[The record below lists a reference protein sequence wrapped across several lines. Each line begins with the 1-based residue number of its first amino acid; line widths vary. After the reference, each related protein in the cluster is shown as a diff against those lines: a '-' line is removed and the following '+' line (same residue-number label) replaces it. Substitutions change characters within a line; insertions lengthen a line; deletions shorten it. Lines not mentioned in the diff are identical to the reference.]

1 MKKHLRFIFPVLIGG
16 CQLLA
21 SLLFINS
28 AFAKTVNIAD
38 ISIQTCEYVEG
49 RKVYSS
55 DTTKSSIFWNG
66 HTALVKFKHQY
77 GSGIFKLN
85 CSFIDSRNW
94 VCGGDTD
101 FYWDPQSEGGKKYF
115 TKDVYQKIDGKF
127 SLIESKFKDG
137 TLVRLRDFPKSC
149 EPKIN

>member
-1 MKKHLRFIFPVLIGG
+1 MNKLLHLIVPVLIVG
-16 CQLLA
+16 CALLA

-28 AFAKTVNIAD
+28 AFASTVSIAD
-38 ISIQTCEYVEG
+38 ISTQTCSLVDG
-49 RKVYSS
+49 KKVYSS
-55 DTTKSSIFWNG
+55 DATKFSFFWNG
-66 HTALVKFKHQY
+66 NNALVKVKDQH
-77 GSGIFKLN
+77 GSGIIKLN

-127 SLIESKFKDG
+127 SLVESRFKDG
-137 TLVRLRDFPKSC
+137 TLVRLRYFPNSC